1 MYKPFNGMSS
11 YRIFAAAV
19 LTACTSNSLAAGFAL
34 LEQSASQQGN
44 AFAGGAAIANDA
56 STIFYN
62 PAGMSRLPTQV
73 VGGLHLIMPSAEF
86 SGSATDPLG
95 NPISSGGNGGDAG
108 RDGIVPNLYF
118 STPVTDKLFVGLGI
132 NAPFGL
138 RTKYDGDW
146 KGRYQA
152 IESDLKTVN
161 INPAIAYK
169 VNNLLSVGFGLSL
182 QYMDVKLTQKI
193 DQGSLCIPTLMQ
205 PPPAG
210 AGLDPSSAAAACAGQ
225 GLTPQNSDAE
235 AKVSGDDWSGGWN
248 AGLLLQPTSSTRVG
262 MQYRSEVKQRAR
274 GKARFQNTAPLFA
287 NNNVFIRTNAS
298 AKVDM
303 PQSASLSL
311 YQDLGS
317 QWSVMGDVT
326 WTGWSAFDQLRIEY
340 DSFQPNTVIDESWD
354 DTMRYAL
361 GVDYRFNSSWTFR
374 AGGSYEETPI
384 PDSRHRTPRIPGE
397 NRKWASVGFGY
408 QATPAIRLDVGY
420 SHLFV
425 DDPDMNSGTDT
436 AGNIKGDYDAKVDI
450 ISAQIVWNI

>member
-1 MYKPFNGMSS
+1 MHKPFNGMSS

-44 AFAGGAAIANDA
+44 SFAGGAAIANDA

-62 PAGMSRLPTQV
+62 PAGMTRLPTQL
-73 VGGLHLIMPSAEF
+73 VGGLHLIIPRADF
-86 SGSATDPLG
+86 SGTATDPLG
-95 NPISSGGNGGDAG
+95 NPVSGGNGSDAG
-108 RDGIVPNLYF
+108 REGIVPNLYF
-118 STPVTDKLFVGLGI
+118 SMPVADDLFIGLGI

-138 RTKYDGDW
+138 RTKYDSDW

-152 IESDLKTVN
+152 IESDLKTIN
-161 INPAIAYK
+161 INPSVAYK
-169 VNNLLSVGFGLSL
+169 VNDLVSVGFGFSL
-182 QYMDVKLTQKI
+182 QYMDVKLTQKV

-210 AGLDPSSAAAACAGQ
+210 AGLDPAAAATACAGQ
-225 GLTPQNSDAE
+225 GLTPQNNDAR
-235 AKVSGDDWSGGWN
+235 ARVDGDNWAGGWN
-248 AGLLLQPTSSTRVG
+248 TGLLLQPSKSTRVG
-262 MQYRSEVKQRAR
+262 LQYRSQVKQRAK

-287 NNNVFIRTNAS
+287 NNNVFVRTNAS
-298 AKVDM
+298 AKVDF
-303 PQSASLSL
+303 PASASLSV
-311 YQDLGS
+311 YQDVNDK
-317 QWSVMGDVT
+317 WSVMGDVT
-326 WTGWSAFDQLRIEY
+326 WTEWSNFDQLKIEY
-340 DSFQPNTVIDESWD
+340 DSFQPDTVIDESWD

-361 GVDYRFNSSWTFR
+361 GVDYRFNSTWTFR

-384 PDSRHRTPRIPGE
+384 PNARHRTPRIPGE
-397 NRKWASVGFGY
+397 TRKWASVGFGY

-425 DDPDMNSGTDT
+425 DDPDINSGTDT
-436 AGNIKGDYDAKVDI
+436 TGNLKGEYDAKVDI